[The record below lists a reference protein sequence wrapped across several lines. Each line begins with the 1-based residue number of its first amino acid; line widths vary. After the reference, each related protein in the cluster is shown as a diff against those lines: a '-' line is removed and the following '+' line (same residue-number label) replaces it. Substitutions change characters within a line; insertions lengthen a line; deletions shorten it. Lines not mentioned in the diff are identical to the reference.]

1 MRNFSDSDNST
12 PTSLDTKGKKK
23 CVSGAVYKNI
33 KYGKKKKTYKPKSN
47 FTRSVAEKAFC

>member
-33 KYGKKKKTYKPKSN
+33 KYGKKKKHTNQK
-47 FTRSVAEKAFC
+47 VILQDL